1 MNRRNFIRN
10 GLIGAAGLA
19 ALSGGGIF
27 YYVNRPEFGK
37 LPSGERLQKILN
49 SRRAR
54 LEKIFSDK

>member
-27 YYVNRPEFGK
+27 YYINRPEFGK
-37 LPSGERLQKILN
+37 LPSGELLQKIL
-49 SRRAR
+49 
-54 LEKIFSDK
+54 KKF